1 MDRSD
6 CRDAVDVHGNTLNCP
21 MHAVITSGSMI
32 HLWTEAAG
40 AGRRCGLGRNSASVS
55 RRKVYELYGVGSD
68 QVGF

>member
-32 HLWTEAAG
+32 HRGPKL
-40 AGRRCGLGRNSASVS
+40 
-55 RRKVYELYGVGSD
+55 
-68 QVGF
+68 QVQVEDAVWVEILLV